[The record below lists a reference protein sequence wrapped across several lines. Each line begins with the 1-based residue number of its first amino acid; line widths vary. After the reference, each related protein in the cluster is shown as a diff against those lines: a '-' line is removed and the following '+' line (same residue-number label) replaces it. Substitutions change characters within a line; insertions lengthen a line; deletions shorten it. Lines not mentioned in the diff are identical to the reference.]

1 MPAIADVYGNTSRMD
16 PNTFGDGAQDPEDSS
31 AYWRRRVF
39 ALGGVIAVV
48 AVLAWACSG
57 SGGTNSRQAA
67 EQSASPSAGSG
78 GPVAPLAQ
86 TGTPGLAPS
95 ASPSASDGPSASAS
109 PSAMKRH
116 AGDPC
121 KPGDV
126 VVTADLGG
134 SSYSGA
140 ERPEF
145 RYTVV
150 NTGELTC
157 SYDIGG
163 LELRITSGSDRI
175 WSSTDCASGPARKK
189 LKRGVP
195 YTRTVTWNRT
205 RSSAKCHETDEKA
218 RPGTYVVRLRGNHVK
233 PQSQVFR
240 LR

>member
-1 MPAIADVYGNTSRMD
+1 MPAIADVYGDTARMD
-16 PNTFGDGAQDPEDSS
+16 PNTFGDGVQDPEDSS

-67 EQSASPSAGSG
+67 EQSASPSTGSG

-86 TGTPGLAPS
+86 TGSPSVTPS
-95 ASPSASDGPSASAS
+95 ASPSASAS
-109 PSAMKRH
+109 PSPASPSPTKRH

-121 KPGDV
+121 EPGDV
-126 VVTADLGG
+126 VVTSDLGG
-134 SSYSGA
+134 SSYAGG

-145 RYTVV
+145 SYTVV
-150 NTGELTC
+150 NTGRLPC
-157 SYDIGG
+157 SYDMGA

-175 WSSTDCASGPARKK
+175 WSSTDCGPDAGHKK

-205 RSSAKCHETDEKA
+205 RSDPKCHHSHDKA

-233 PQSQVFR
+233 SHSQVFH

>member
-1 MPAIADVYGNTSRMD
+1 MPAIAYVYGDTARMD
-16 PNTFGDGAQDPEDSS
+16 PNTFGDGVQDPEDSS

-57 SGGTNSRQAA
+57 SGGNNSQQAA
-67 EQSASPSAGSG
+67 EQSASPSTGSG

-86 TGTPGLAPS
+86 TGTPSVTPSASPSGS
-95 ASPSASDGPSASAS
+95 ASPSASAKPSK
-109 PSAMKRH
+109 KRH
-116 AGDPC
+116 AGDRC
-121 KPGDV
+121 EPGDV
-126 VVTADLGG
+126 VVTSDLGG
-134 SSYSGA
+134 SSYAVG

-145 RYTVV
+145 RFTVV
-150 NTGELTC
+150 NTGKLTC

-175 WSSTDCASGPARKK
+175 WSSTDCASGAAHKK

-205 RSSAKCHETDEKA
+205 RSSSKCHETHEQA

-233 PQSQVFR
+233 AKSQVFH